1 MKLLKYVMTS
11 DTGLAPNPYFDIC
24 SLALC
29 TPNHMNARLQRG
41 DWIVGHSCK
50 ATGNR
55 LVYAMR
61 LTSVLD
67 MDRYFRDYP
76 QKRPVINGKPEQRCG
91 DNLYFREGV
100 HWRRVPSAGHN
111 FVDLFV
117 QDSGRPVFLAEGP
130 ENFWYFGAASSMP
143 ESLAFANLFPGL
155 VLRRQGIQYVYD
167 AASIEKFIH
176 WLESIGASGRLGSPR
191 DREPDNYRHY
201 LTAIEPRHVWQR
213 ASEEV
218 GTGNEAGNA
227 ADRVDVNHC
236 RRDEDR
242 GCGIPSPTQGG
253 EVRSVKRT
261 CGSR

>member
-1 MKLLKYVMTS
+1 MRFHFPLLPAEFEIPDVWWDEAGMTTFRPLATSYRSNPDTVLVPLRAVEPPFRNPEVML
-11 DTGLAPNPYFDIC
+11 DWQGFGR
-24 SLALC
+24 
-29 TPNHMNARLQRG
+29 ARMIRVL
-41 DWIVGHSCK
+41 SAM
-50 ATGNR
+50 ATGAYGATGFSR
-55 LVYAMR
+55 AIAPMCWRAMIIWR
-61 LTSVLD
+61 AMTIGYSSHKL
-67 MDRYFRDYP
+67 
-76 QKRPVINGKPEQRCG
+76 KRARGRC
-91 DNLYFREGV
+91 L
-100 HWRRVPSAGHN
+100 AGIIWCIA
-111 FVDLFV
+111 
-117 QDSGRPVFLAEGP
+117 RC
-130 ENFWYFGAASSMP
+130 
-143 ESLAFANLFPGL
+143 FPGL

-176 WLESIGASGRLGSPR
+176 WLESIDASGRLGSPR
-191 DREPDNYRHY
+191 DKEPDNYRHY

-253 EVRSVKRT
+253 EVRAVKRT